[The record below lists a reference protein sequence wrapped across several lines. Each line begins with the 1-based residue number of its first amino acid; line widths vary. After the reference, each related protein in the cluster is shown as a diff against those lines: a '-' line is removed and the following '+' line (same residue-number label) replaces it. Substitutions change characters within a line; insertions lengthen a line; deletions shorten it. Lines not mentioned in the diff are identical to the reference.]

1 MSENKVVNL
10 KIRNSLS
17 AKVSLINAFI
27 ILMGFIIMIFVTA
40 KINYNLS
47 VNKEKQ
53 MMDVYLSNSL
63 NSVDNK
69 LKDMGRVSLMC
80 FSDNQTQDI
89 LKNYDSFTYME
100 KLSSDT
106 YLNKLYTSLV
116 TIRDDISGIYMFDFN
131 NLIFYQDSYASS
143 FRRKYDIKKYIK
155 KLETI
160 EQNDENVSGCKLA
173 LGKQPEFMR
182 YSLNSIKNKLDENC
196 LYLIR
201 GIKSFSPNV
210 QIGYILLTT
219 PVRVM
224 DDILKEYLS
233 PDAPY
238 LLITE
243 DGSIVCSDKENMIG
257 NKLKQEMPQVFRN
270 ITNKSGSFRAAIHND
285 SYLFSYQKSEYSK
298 LILITGTS
306 NKLLSLQSMEFIKI
320 SLIFFAIMILAA
332 VVLVT
337 YHTRKMLHP
346 LHKLSQAMSNFNQN
360 DMSVRFPIESGD
372 ETGQLVASFNT
383 MMDIINDLIELE
395 YKSKVSLREAQ
406 LNQQKMSLLYLKNQI
421 NSHFL
426 YNTLD
431 NIRTKAEIQGDK
443 DVAYMI
449 MLLVDFFRLSVKADS
464 QLVYI
469 QHEVKLIQVYF
480 NLICCRYPNLQC
492 NLDVD
497 TSLDLVKIPNFIL
510 QPLVENSLMHGLKGN
525 GYKGRILV
533 SIQQDYA
540 REGYIIIKVY
550 DNGVGLREENRYCFD
565 KMLASVGKGILD
577 ENMSEDNHI
586 GILNVQRRLL
596 MYYPEEKGLIYTENP
611 EGGITVTI
619 IIKKELDTNNENI
632 GLPEKAAESSGF

>member
-1 MSENKVVNL
+1 MSKNKIVKL
-10 KIRNSLS
+10 MIRNSLS

-47 VNKEKQ
+47 VAKEKQ

-63 NSVDNK
+63 SSVDNK

-80 FSDNQTQDI
+80 FSDTHTQDI
-89 LKNYDSFTYME
+89 LKNYESFTYME
-100 KLSSDT
+100 KLSSST

-131 NLIFYQDSYASS
+131 NLIFYQDSYDPS
-143 FRRKYDIKKYIK
+143 FRRNYEISNYIK
-155 KLETI
+155 KLEII
-160 EQNDENVSGCKLA
+160 EQNDENVAGCKLV

-182 YSLNSIKNKLDENC
+182 YSKSSVKNKLDKNC

-201 GIKSFSPNV
+201 GIKSFSPNK
-210 QIGYILLTT
+210 QIGHILLTT
-219 PVRVM
+219 PARVM
-224 DDILKEYLS
+224 DDILKVYLS
-233 PDAPY
+233 PETPY

-243 DGSIVCSDKENMIG
+243 DGSIVCSDEEDMIG
-257 NKLKQEMPQVFRN
+257 SKLKEEMPQVYRN
-270 ITNKSGSFRAAIHND
+270 ITSKSGSFRATIHNG

-298 LILITGTS
+298 LILITGTE
-306 NKLLSLQSMEFIKI
+306 NKLLSLQSMEFIKL
-320 SLIFFAIMILAA
+320 SLVFFALMILTA

-337 YHTRKMLHP
+337 YYTRKMLQP
-346 LHKLSQAMSNFNQN
+346 LHKLSQAMANFNQN
-360 DMSVRFPIESGD
+360 DMCVRFPIESDD

-383 MMDIINDLIELE
+383 MMDIINNLIESE

-449 MLLVDFFRLSVKADS
+449 MLLVDFFRLSVKVDS

-469 QHEVKLIQVYF
+469 QHEVKLLQVYF
-480 NLICCRYPNLQC
+480 KLICLRYPNLLC
-492 NLDVD
+492 DLDVD
-497 TSLDLVKIPNFIL
+497 TTLDFVKIPNFIL
-510 QPLVENSLMHGLKGN
+510 QPLAENSLMHGLKGK

-533 SIQQDYA
+533 SIQQDYT
-540 REGYIIIKVY
+540 RDGYIIIKVY
-550 DNGVGLREENRYCFD
+550 DNGVGLREENRYCFN
-565 KMLASVGKGILD
+565 KMLAAVGKGILD
-577 ENMSEDNHI
+577 DNNGEDNHI

-619 IIKKELDTNNENI
+619 ILKKEIEINRE
-632 GLPEKAAESSGF
+632 